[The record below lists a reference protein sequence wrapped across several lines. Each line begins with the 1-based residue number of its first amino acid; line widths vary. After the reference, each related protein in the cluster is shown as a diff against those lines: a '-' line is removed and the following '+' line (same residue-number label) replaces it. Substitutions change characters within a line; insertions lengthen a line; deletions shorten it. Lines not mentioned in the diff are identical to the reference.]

1 MRSQLL
7 SFTLL
12 ISTVSAQVED
22 GQLIPGL
29 DRPVP
34 DPTLDACFKETALL
48 FDNQAVR
55 NEISRLDGQYIGRPY
70 ADFCSLSE
78 DGVYVCQVDWSKF
91 DNNLSQICGA
101 AGGAYQESAHDITC
115 RASAA
120 NANDSVNGGFLFQH
134 SNLPDCFGKDCKK
147 ADIER
152 LLATTVINMER
163 EYETSLNL
171 PCSSDYDIEDP
182 TLDQERE
189 QGMAD
194 DSTSKKAGTTLWSLT
209 SLLTALLL
217 LRLT

>member
-78 DGVYVCQVDWSKF
+78 DGVNVCQVDWSKF
-91 DNNLSQICGA
+91 DNNLSQ
-101 AGGAYQESAHDITC
+101 S
-115 RASAA
+115 
-120 NANDSVNGGFLFQH
+120 
-134 SNLPDCFGKDCKK
+134 
-147 ADIER
+147 
-152 LLATTVINMER
+152 
-163 EYETSLNL
+163 
-171 PCSSDYDIEDP
+171 
-182 TLDQERE
+182 
-189 QGMAD
+189 
-194 DSTSKKAGTTLWSLT
+194 
-209 SLLTALLL
+209 
-217 LRLT
+217 